1 MTWSKKWTQ
10 NDNNNNNNK
19 SNREIKIVQLKN
31 I

>member
-10 NDNNNNNNK
+10 NDNNNHNNK